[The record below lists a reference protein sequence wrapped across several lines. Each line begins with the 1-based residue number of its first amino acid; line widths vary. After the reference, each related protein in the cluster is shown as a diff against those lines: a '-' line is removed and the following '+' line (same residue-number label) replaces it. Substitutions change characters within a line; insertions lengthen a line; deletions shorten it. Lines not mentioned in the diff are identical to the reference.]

1 MNNRADSQC
10 LGTRRNH
17 LLLHWCPIRPAA
29 WLAGTVVGG
38 YLLSRYLNYHPRSIE
53 PLEARNTKTPPSL
66 LPGQQIK
73 VVTFNVQ
80 FLAGTDYHFF
90 YDGGPDT
97 LVAREDI
104 ESTAAKVGAF
114 IASSD
119 ADLVLLQEVD
129 CGARRTCYLD
139 ELALLSGAFPK
150 EMQNQVGT
158 YYWRSKFVPHPKIL
172 GSAGTKLAIF
182 SRYRLGRARR
192 YQLPRTARNPIDSDF
207 NLKRAILEVE
217 LPLANGEF
225 LTVLNTHL
233 EAFPKGSNVME
244 RQVQKLLE
252 RLNRLS
258 QRNRPWILG
267 GDFNLLPPG
276 QSACLSPEMRG
287 IHREPSEIGAIY
299 ERYAGIPEVAEATGT
314 QMHRCFTFTQRSGA
328 NRIPVRTL
336 DYLFASPTLT
346 VERYSVQQEGMMKV
360 SDHLPLLAEFTLPAP
375 GQRAM
380 H

>member
-1 MNNRADSQC
+1 MNNRANSDR
-10 LGTRRNH
+10 LRTGRNP
-17 LLLHWCPIRPAA
+17 LLLHWRPIRPAC
-29 WLAGTVVGG
+29 WLVGTVFGG
-38 YLLSRYLNYHPRSIE
+38 YLLSRYLNYHPKSIE
-53 PLEARNTKTPPSL
+53 SVEARNTKTAPSL
-66 LPGQQIK
+66 LPGQQIR

-80 FLAGTDYHFF
+80 FLAGTGYHFF

-97 LVAREDI
+97 LVARDDI
-104 ESTAAKVGAF
+104 ESIAVKVGAF
-114 IASSD
+114 IASSN

-139 ELALLSGAFPK
+139 ELALLSSAFP
-150 EMQNQVGT
+150 ESMQNQVAT

-172 GSAGTKLAIF
+172 GPAGTKLVIF

-192 YQLPRTARNPIDSDF
+192 YRLPRTPRNPIDSDF

-233 EAFPKGSNVME
+233 EAFPKGTHVME

-252 RLNRLS
+252 RLNWLS
-258 QRNRPWILG
+258 QRNRSWILG

-276 QSACLSPEMRG
+276 QWARLNPETRG

-299 ERYAGIPEVAEATGT
+299 ECYAGVPKVAEATGT
-314 QMHRCFTFTQRSGA
+314 QMHRCFTFTERSGTS
-328 NRIPVRTL
+328 RIPVRTL
-336 DYLFASPTLT
+336 DYLFASPAVN

-360 SDHLPLLAEFTLPAP
+360 SDHLPLIAEFTLPGP
-375 GQRAM
+375 GQRAV